1 MNSKKY
7 LRTSKTGRRYHPMII
22 KYCLNID
29 VKSTAAYS
37 ELRYDL
43 ATGSGVLVL
52 PSLRT
57 LRDYKNY
64 IKPTSGFN
72 PDVIKDLKQ
81 KTEDFSEQERYVTVL
96 INEMKI
102 QEDLVWEKNSG
113 ELIGFIDLGD
123 EDLNFA
129 TFKDTSQIATH
140 VLVFLIRSI
149 VNPLSFS
156 LANFATSGIT
166 AFQLFPIFWRA
177 VAILEI
183 TCNLKVIATVAD
195 GASPNRKFF
204 RMHSVSLTFSTI

>member
-1 MNSKKY
+1 M
-7 LRTSKTGRRYHPMII
+7 
-22 KYCLNID
+22 
-29 VKSTAAYS
+29 
-37 ELRYDL
+37 
-43 ATGSGVLVL
+43 
-52 PSLRT
+52 
-57 LRDYKNY
+57 
-64 IKPTSGFN
+64 
-72 PDVIKDLKQ
+72 IKDLKQ
-81 KTEDFSEQERYVTVL
+81 KTEDFSGQERYVTIL
-96 INEMKI
+96 IDKMKI
-102 QEDLVWEKNSG
+102 QDLVLEENYR

-166 AFQLFPIFWRA
+166 AFQLFPIFWSA

-183 TCNLKVIATVAD
+183 TCNLKVIAAVAD

-204 RMHSVSLTFSTI
+204 RMHSVSPTFPSVQFFSLYSLQYFIRCIVNGKYN

>member
-1 MNSKKY
+1 M
-7 LRTSKTGRRYHPMII
+7 
-22 KYCLNID
+22 
-29 VKSTAAYS
+29 
-37 ELRYDL
+37 RYDS

-57 LRDYKNY
+57 LRDYRNY
-64 IKPTSGFN
+64 IKPTRGFN

-81 KTEDFSEQERYVTVL
+81 KTGDFSEQERYVTVL
-96 INEMKI
+96 RDGMKI

-129 TFKDTSQIATH
+129 IFKDTNQIATH

-156 LANFATSGIT
+156 LTNLATSGIA

-183 TCNLKVIATVAD
+183 TCNLKVIAAVAD
-195 GASPNRKFF
+195 GASPNRKFYQ
-204 RMHSVSLTFSTI
+204 MHSLNLTFSTI